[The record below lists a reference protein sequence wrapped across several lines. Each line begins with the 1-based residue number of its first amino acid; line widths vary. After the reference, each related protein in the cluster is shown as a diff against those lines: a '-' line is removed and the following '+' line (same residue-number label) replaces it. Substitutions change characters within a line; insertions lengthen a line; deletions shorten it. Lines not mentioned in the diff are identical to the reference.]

1 MRKKL
6 YFIGIAGKG
15 MGSAAGLM
23 QQAGYEVEGSDMNL
37 YPPMSTMLEKL
48 KIKVDTPYSVDNI
61 SNSRADVFVV
71 ANALSRG
78 HVELEYVLENDL
90 PYTNFPQLIGQEIL
104 SKRCSIVISG
114 THGKTTTTSLLSHV
128 LQKLG
133 EDCGYLIGGIPLGQ
147 EHSFNLGKGE
157 TFVIEGDEYDTAF
170 DDKEPK
176 FFHYFPEFLIIN
188 NIEFDHADIFANVEQ
203 IYGKFKKLLSL
214 VKNKKNI
221 IANMSD
227 AGVRR
232 VIEESGLTEEV
243 TSVYLDAGSS
253 KKADFIMHK
262 VDFDVA
268 KSMWRGTLRTPEGFE
283 KTLHTQL
290 TGKHN
295 LANIAMV
302 AACVWRIKDRIP
314 VLKSIDFQDFSN
326 ALEDFKGVTG
336 RMNIL
341 LETPTVKIIEDYAHH
356 PTAVALLLEMLKKQY
371 PKERL
376 VACFEPKNATSR
388 RNIFIA
394 EYVEAFGLADSVFFG
409 ACPVDLRIPEPQ
421 RMRIDELV
429 QKIGDKA
436 SAFAT
441 NLDLMRAVEGE
452 LKKGGVFVFMSS
464 SDFSGVAHKLAQ
476 SNKKQ

>member
-1 MRKKL
+1 MKKKL

-23 QQAGYEVEGSDMNL
+23 QQAGYHVEGSDMNL
-37 YPPMSTMLEKL
+37 YPPMSTMLERL
-48 KIKVDTPYSVDNI
+48 KIKVDTPYSVNNI
-61 SNSRADVFVV
+61 INSHADLFVV

-78 HVELEYVLENDL
+78 HSELEYVLENDL
-90 PYTNFPQLIGQEIL
+90 PYTNFPQLIGREIL
-104 SKRCSIVISG
+104 AKRCSIVISG

-188 NIEFDHADIFANVEQ
+188 NIEFDHADIFADVEQ
-203 IYGKFKKLLSL
+203 IYSKFKKLISL

-227 AGVRR
+227 AGVRH
-232 VIEESGLTEEV
+232 VVEESGITEQV

-253 KKADFIMHK
+253 KNGSFLMRDI
-262 VDFDVA
+262 DFDA
-268 KSMWRGTLRTPEGFE
+268 DKSMWRGTLRTPEGFE
-283 KTLHTQL
+283 KTLYTQL

-295 LANIAMV
+295 LANLAMT
-302 AACVWRIKDRIP
+302 AACVWRIKEKIAA
-314 VLKSIDFQDFSN
+314 LNSITLDSFS
-326 ALEDFKGVTG
+326 AAVTDFKGVTG

-341 LETPTVKIIEDYAHH
+341 LETPSVKIIEDYAHH
-356 PTAVALLLEMLKKQY
+356 PTAVALLLEMLKRQF
-371 PKERL
+371 PSERII
-376 VACFEPKNATSR
+376 ACFEPKNATSR
-388 RNIFIA
+388 RNVFIQ
-394 EYVEAFGLADSVFFG
+394 EYVEAFGQADTVLFG
-409 ACPVDLRIPEPQ
+409 ACPLDLRIPETQ
-421 RMRIDELV
+421 RMRIEELV

-441 NLDLMRAVEGE
+441 NLDLMSAVEGE

-476 SNKKQ
+476 SNKK